1 MKDLLRTSSPAPKH
15 LRARG
20 VLVRTWG
27 AGAIAIFVSLAGGIH
42 AYAQPHTSTNSK
54 SEQVNTNEDVQIIE
68 AGAVLADGS
77 ASDAQRLAAAKYLV
91 GKTTWP
97 VAMSVI
103 DEELSEPLSGSS
115 GAIYLL
121 QALAQSSAADEQLFP
136 ILVKRFQRAA
146 SDELPRLL
154 SSLGCFRSRAA
165 ARLALTYTKGDV
177 DAETAAA
184 AFGALVRMS
193 GKDEFGSDAQE
204 WSEWLA
210 ASDSLTELQWQ
221 SSLIESLSAQ
231 AEREKVKR
239 REAVVELSDIYRRLH
254 VATPAQDRSP
264 LLISMLKSPLVEVRD
279 LGFELIQREV
289 SETGRLDER
298 VGDAAVGLL
307 LDSNPKVRGLAAVL
321 IRQVAPP
328 SAAGVIVTALDR
340 ESDPR
345 AASDL
350 LLAATRWPSRDSV
363 AAVLKWVE
371 RESDAQD
378 AAIEACLRFSKAGEL
393 SRVESQRVLRVIRTR
408 SLATLTPAGVSLLIE
423 LGDKA
428 DRDAT
433 VPLLAAPAPA
443 VRTAAGESLLWYS
456 EYQDPIIA
464 AAQSRDD
471 LMPIAARAVMVHTP
485 DAARFRAVAA
495 LPATTSEAR
504 LNALLLL
511 ASIMPATQVLDVVM
525 DPNVTDPLR
534 SGLLATLTSP
544 TRVMSEGVIPEN
556 LDAIK
561 KGILLSAM
569 DDLNRG
575 DSVGALA
582 MLDTPVITEDSKE
595 SAEAGAIRLS
605 ALLGLGR
612 ISEAQRVGALNDY
625 PAQAYLRGYE
635 LAKSS
640 SYASEVAKL
649 ILERSSIKLNES
661 QVAMLQ
667 GAVKVGNGTNSTSVE
682 EVVVGPP
689 VPSPSPAPTLLPTT
703 LPTTPPAPQPPTP
716 TPAPVQTPK

>member
-1 MKDLLRTSSPAPKH
+1 MKDLARTTLPVLMHQRAGGVIVRTS
-15 LRARG
+15 R
-20 VLVRTWG
+20 
-27 AGAIAIFVSLAGGIH
+27 AIAILMCLGGGSH
-42 AYAQPHTSTNSK
+42 AYSQPQTSTFAD
-54 SEQVNTNEDVQIIE
+54 SERVNTNEDVQIIE
-68 AGAVLADGS
+68 AGAVLADGA

-91 GKTTWP
+91 RKTTWP

-115 GAIYLL
+115 GAMYLL
-121 QALAQSSAADEQLFP
+121 QALAQASAADDQLFP

-154 SSLGCFRSRAA
+154 NSLGCFRSRAA
-165 ARLALTYTKGDV
+165 ARLALTYTNGDV

-184 AFGALVRMS
+184 AFGALNRMS

-204 WSEWLA
+204 WSAWLSA
-210 ASDSLTELQWQ
+210 ADSFTESQWQ
-221 SSLIESLSAQ
+221 NSLIESLAAQ
-231 AEREKVKR
+231 AERERLKR

-363 AAVLKWVE
+363 AAVLKWLE

-378 AAIEACLRFSKAGEL
+378 AAIEACLQFSKAGEL
-393 SRVESQRVLRVIRTR
+393 SSEESQRVLGVIRTR
-408 SLATLTPAGVSLLIE
+408 SLKTLTPAGVSLLIE

-428 DRDAT
+428 DRDAAL
-433 VPLLAAPAPA
+433 PLLTAPAPA
-443 VRTAAGESLLWYS
+443 IRTATGESLLWYS
-456 EYQDPIIA
+456 EYQDQIIA
-464 AAQSRDD
+464 AAQSHDD
-471 LMPIAARAVMVHTP
+471 LMPVAARAVMVHTP

-511 ASIMPATQVLDVVM
+511 ASVMPATQVLEALL
-525 DPNVTDPLR
+525 DPKIEDPLR

-544 TRVMSEGVIPEN
+544 TRVMSEGVMPKN
-556 LDAIK
+556 LAAIK
-561 KGILLSAM
+561 QGILLSAM

-582 MLDTPVITEDSKE
+582 VLDTPVFSEDSKE
-595 SAEAGAIRLS
+595 SADAGAIRLS

-625 PAQAYLRGYE
+625 PLQAYLRGYE

-640 SYASEVAKL
+640 SYAPDVARF
-649 ILERSSIKLNES
+649 ILGRYATGLDES

-667 GAVKVGNGTNSTSVE
+667 RAIKVSNGINSTGKE
-682 EVVVGPP
+682 ELVVGPP
-689 VPSPSPAPTLLPTT
+689 APVTDPTTTLLPTGF
-703 LPTTPPAPQPPTP
+703 PAQSSA
-716 TPAPVQTPK
+716 PAPVQSPK

>member
-1 MKDLLRTSSPAPKH
+1 MKEVIRTNLPGFKH
-15 LRARG
+15 GSACG
-20 VLVRTWG
+20 VLVR
-27 AGAIAIFVSLAGGIH
+27 ASRAVAILLSLAGGPL
-42 AYAQPHTSTNSK
+42 AYAQTQRTDLSNN
-54 SEQVNTNEDVQIIE
+54 EWVNGLGENQIIQ

-77 ASDAQRLAAAKYLV
+77 ASDAQRLAAARFLV
-91 GKTTWP
+91 GNAASP
-97 VAMSVI
+97 VAVGLL
-103 DEELSEPLSGSS
+103 DEELSQPLSGSS
-115 GAIYLL
+115 GASYIL
-121 QALAQSSAADEQLFP
+121 QALAQSSAVSEQLFP
-136 ILVKRFQRAA
+136 MIVKRFQTA
-146 SDELPRLL
+146 SVDELPRLL
-154 SSLGCFRSRAA
+154 TSLGGFRSRVA
-165 ARLALTYTKGDV
+165 ARLALTYTQGDV

-184 AFGALVRMS
+184 AFGALIRIS
-193 GKDEFGSDAQE
+193 GREELGSDVQE
-204 WSEWLA
+204 WSSWLA
-210 ASDSLTELQWQ
+210 AADSLSELEWQ
-221 SSLIESLSAQ
+221 RSLIESLAAQ
-231 AEREKVKR
+231 ADREKLKR
-239 REAVVELSDIYRRLH
+239 REAVGELSDIYRRLH
-254 VATPAQDRSP
+254 VATPTQDRST

-307 LDSNPKVRGLAAVL
+307 LDNNPKVRGLAAVL

-363 AAVLKWVE
+363 AAVLKWLE

-393 SRVESQRVLRVIRTR
+393 SKAESQRVLRVIRTR
-408 SLATLTPAGVSLLIE
+408 PLNSLTPAGVSLLIE
-423 LGDKA
+423 LGDKS

-433 VPLLAAPAPA
+433 LPLLTASAPA
-443 VRTAAGESLLWYS
+443 VRTATGESLLWYS
-456 EYQDPIIA
+456 EYQDQIIA
-464 AAQSRDD
+464 AAQVYDD
-471 LMPIAARAVMVHTP
+471 LMPIAARTVMVHTP
-485 DAARFRAVAA
+485 DATRFRSVAA
-495 LPATTSEAR
+495 LPASTSEAR

-511 ASIMPATQVLDVVM
+511 ASIMPATQVLDVLS
-525 DPNVTDPLR
+525 DPQIQDPLR

-544 TRVMSEGVIPEN
+544 TRVMSEGVIPQN
-556 LDAIK
+556 LAAIK
-561 KGILLSAM
+561 QGILLSAM

-582 MLDTPVITEDSKE
+582 VLDTPVIAEDSQE

-612 ISEAQRVGALNDY
+612 ISEAQRVGALNEY
-625 PAQAYLRGYE
+625 PLQAYLRGFE

-640 SYASEVAKL
+640 SYAPDVARLVMDRCAKKL
-649 ILERSSIKLNES
+649 DET

-667 GAVKVGNGTNSTSVE
+667 RAIKLGVGASTNAVE
-682 EVVVGPP
+682 ELVAGPPAPPSDAPP
-689 VPSPSPAPTLLPTT
+689 VPSATV
-703 LPTTPPAPQPPTP
+703 PPTP
-716 TPAPVQTPK
+716 GQPPSPSTVPTLPQSPK